1 MTFSFQDGFNISM
14 GISKGSKGKNEI
26 YKIQSV
32 QMGTLFFGGLLADPF
47 FIKSLH
53 CNLITGTVIARTT
66 KEDEANFKSYLHVM
80 QSERHS
86 NITT

>member
-1 MTFSFQDGFNISM
+1 MWA
-14 GISKGSKGKNEI
+14 
-26 YKIQSV
+26 
-32 QMGTLFFGGLLADPF
+32 LFFSGLLAMTHF
-47 FIKSLH
+47 LSNTINR
-53 CNLITGTVIARTT
+53 NLITGTVIARTT